1 MRVDGET
8 QRVDELLALAHHTRV
23 VHYARA
29 RIFFAHEDI
38 LRYGEVGAKVE
49 FLVNEGDALGAGFFG
64 IAKVLF
70 LALNYHLACVMGN
83 FAGKDFHQSGLS
95 GTIFTQKDIDFAF
108 IEVEPH
114 IIEDQD
120 ICSANGLTAD
130 VEDILFD
137 TRHIQYFPLHYPWLL
152 LLLMLS
158 INTARRMMTP
168 STGW

>member
-1 MRVDGET
+1 MKVT
-8 QRVDELLALAHHTRV
+8 PL
-23 VHYARA
+23 ARA
-29 RIFFAHEDI
+29 SYFTTVRGVKTENNIYK
-38 LRYGEVGAKVE
+38 R
-49 FLVNEGDALGAGFFG
+49 
-64 IAKVLF
+64 
-70 LALNYHLACVMGN
+70 
-83 FAGKDFHQSGLS
+83 SLS